1 MQGHFEIN
9 NTAYPIGYLKAGEL
23 TGYKVTDMRNLQPLH
38 SQPIPQ
44 ADAVRI
50 AADANAGIRAGNL
63 RLRDGDTSVSDFVQT
78 KLEALPE

>member
-38 SQPIPQ
+38 FHPIPQ

-50 AADANAGIRAGNL
+50 AADANAGVRAGKL
-63 RLRDGDTSVSDFVQT
+63 SLKDGDTSVADFVQEELE
-78 KLEALPE
+78 KLQ